1 MKKKSFVLIVGV
13 ALVFAQMVCAYAE
26 DETAEGTAK
35 SQSEPAAE
43 LSVDDLRR
51 ILPVLARP
59 FPVAADPKEFLPD
72 GKPETAVHRHDSP
85 WLYLKAMQQG
95 YSEVTDVLFDTDTN
109 EWFIV
114 VNGKNFFWSEGR
126 ILPEAEKDLGGKY
139 RSFFPYDYEKRIFQV
154 SRDEKEVFANLLAN
168 QKKSTAKQNSLQSN
182 TFFFSE
188 IYGEVSENAVQ
199 KKLRAIAFLG
209 STVYVHERIVPSLLA
224 VNAEISAL
232 KKAKQYKSFFSNYLT
247 TYGFN
252 WRTIEYGDTLSLH
265 ALGIAVDVMAK
276 RYGKLNAFWYWESKV
291 HDEWFLLTPEQRWMP
306 PLDVINAFDRQG
318 FVWGGYWAL
327 WDTMHFEYRPEQ
339 IFACDFA
346 FSETERFYTDADIE
360 RLETAEK
367 EAVAKNEKAA
377 AAQNKKET
385 EVQPSNDSSAQ
396 NDQNSENAEDKSVQ
410 NKNEEAQ

>member
-1 MKKKSFVLIVGV
+1 MKKKPFVLIVGV

-26 DETAEGTAK
+26 DATAENVAK
-35 SQSEPAAE
+35 SQSEPVAE

-51 ILPVLARP
+51 ILPLLARP
-59 FPVAADPKEFLPD
+59 FPVASDPKEFLPD

-291 HDEWFLLTPEQRWMP
+291 NDEWFLLTPEQRWMP

-339 IFACDFA
+339 IFTCDFA

-360 RLETAEK
+360 RLEAAEK
-367 EAVAKNEKAA
+367 EA
-377 AAQNKKET
+377 QSKKET
-385 EVQPSNDSSAQ
+385 EEQPANNSSAQ
-396 NDQNSENAEDKSVQ
+396 NDQNSENAEGKSVQ
-410 NKNEEAQ
+410 TKNEEAQ

>member
-1 MKKKSFVLIVGV
+1 MKKKPFVLIVGV

-26 DETAEGTAK
+26 DATAENVAK
-35 SQSEPAAE
+35 SQSEPVAE

-114 VNGKNFFWSEGR
+114 VNGKKFFWSEGR

-154 SRDEKEVFANLLAN
+154 SRDEKEVFAKIISKE
-168 QKKSTAKQNSLQSN
+168 QKATTQQNSLQSN

-199 KKLRAIAFLG
+199 K
-209 STVYVHERIVPSLLA
+209 
-224 VNAEISAL
+224 
-232 KKAKQYKSFFSNYLT
+232 
-247 TYGFN
+247 
-252 WRTIEYGDTLSLH
+252 
-265 ALGIAVDVMAK
+265 
-276 RYGKLNAFWYWESKV
+276 
-291 HDEWFLLTPEQRWMP
+291 
-306 PLDVINAFDRQG
+306 
-318 FVWGGYWAL
+318 
-327 WDTMHFEYRPEQ
+327 
-339 IFACDFA
+339 
-346 FSETERFYTDADIE
+346 
-360 RLETAEK
+360 
-367 EAVAKNEKAA
+367 
-377 AAQNKKET
+377 
-385 EVQPSNDSSAQ
+385 
-396 NDQNSENAEDKSVQ
+396 
-410 NKNEEAQ
+410 

>member
-1 MKKKSFVLIVGV
+1 MKKNAFVLIVGV

-26 DETAEGTAK
+26 DATAENVAK
-35 SQSEPAAE
+35 SQNEPAAE
-43 LSVDDLRR
+43 LS
-51 ILPVLARP
+51 A
-59 FPVAADPKEFLPD
+59 
-72 GKPETAVHRHDSP
+72 
-85 WLYLKAMQQG
+85 
-95 YSEVTDVLFDTDTN
+95 DVLFDTDTN

-154 SRDEKEVFANLLAN
+154 SRDEKEVFAKIISKE
-168 QKKSTAKQNSLQSN
+168 QKATTQQNSLQSN

-291 HDEWFLLTPEQRWMP
+291 NDEWFLLTPEQRWMP
-306 PLDVINAFDRQG
+306 PLDVINAFERQG

-360 RLETAEK
+360 RLEAAEK
-367 EAVAKNEKAA
+367 E
-377 AAQNKKET
+377 AQNKKET
-385 EVQPSNDSSAQ
+385 EEQPANDSSAQ